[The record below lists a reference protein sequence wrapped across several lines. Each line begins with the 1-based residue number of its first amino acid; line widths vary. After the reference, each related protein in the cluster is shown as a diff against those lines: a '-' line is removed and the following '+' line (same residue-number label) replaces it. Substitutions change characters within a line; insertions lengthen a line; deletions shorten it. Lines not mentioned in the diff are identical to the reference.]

1 MLVQIEI
8 TVSDSN
14 KYDEVHND
22 GQIITRGGQ
31 VEAKQ
36 VVERRMPRSERTEVG
51 TARLLAEWARQ
62 TLRELEEE
70 VENGLD

>member
-14 KYDEVHND
+14 RYDEVHND

-36 VVERRMPRSERTEVG
+36 VVERRMPWSERTEVG
-51 TARLLAEWARQ
+51 TARLLAEWAWQ